1 MIVAQDKLP
10 KHTSIATSAVAATVA
25 TPDTQA
31 LPSLMIPKCQWRK
44 KECYTAVRCV
54 HSTGL
59 AVIPILTNIPRD
71 GSAAT
76 SQTKSVSFLIASLM
90 RDSR

>member
-1 MIVAQDKLP
+1 MRVAQDKLP
-10 KHTSIATSAVAATVA
+10 KHISTVTSAVVATVA
-25 TPDTQA
+25 TLDTKA
-31 LPSLMIPKCQWRK
+31 LPSLTIPKCQRRK

-54 HSTGL
+54 HPTGL

>member
-1 MIVAQDKLP
+1 MKAGQDKLL
-10 KHTSIATSAVAATVA
+10 KHTSTVTSAVAAIVA
-25 TPDTQA
+25 TLGTKA
-31 LPSLMIPKCQWRK
+31 LPSLMTPKCQWRK